1 MKRYRGSILVLVAA
15 ALSVVATGDTVYV
28 GRLPY
33 RSASVVDAKDFQL
46 HYTIGGRGRVLV
58 KPLSEVTRI
67 EIDGR
72 QDFNQAEGH
81 VDGREDPS
89 KWNTAAAIRS
99 YDASVTAR
107 APAWFKRL
115 VRYRKLRALGQ
126 SDRIDHATEAWLG
139 LLKDEGASASL
150 LAAKPTRIAPAGS
163 AANVRAIGLLKDA
176 FGEASDKTRDAI
188 GELLLRLYQRQGM
201 NAEAARLAGQI
212 AGSQDPGDDGQNGPE
227 VSTDQLAQRLR
238 AQEILLRSAVQT
250 RNARKL
256 SDLAG
261 DLRSGLTGYTA
272 KHLPEALY
280 LLAEAQYHRARLNE
294 QSEADLLKQA
304 GLNYMRVQVFFPS
317 SPRAAAS
324 LLMAGR
330 VNEALGNRAAARK
343 AYTEVTKRYPDT
355 EPAKDAKRA
364 AEALD

>member
-1 MKRYRGSILVLVAA
+1 MKRYRPSIVIFIAA
-15 ALSVVATGDTVYV
+15 ALSAVATGDTVYV
-28 GRLPY
+28 GRLAY
-33 RSASVVDAKDFQL
+33 RSANVVDAKDFQL
-46 HYTIGGRGRVLV
+46 HYTIGGRSRVLV

-67 EIDGR
+67 QIDGR
-72 QDFNQAEGH
+72 KDFNEAEDH

-99 YDASVTAR
+99 YDAAIAAR
-107 APAWFKRL
+107 APAWLKRL

-139 LLKDEGASASL
+139 LLQDEGASAAL
-150 LAAKPTRIAPAGS
+150 LGAKPTRIAPAGS
-163 AANVRAIGLLKDA
+163 AANTRAIGLLEDA
-176 FGEASDKTRDAI
+176 FDEASDKTRNTI
-188 GELLLRLYQRQGM
+188 GDLLLRLYQREQK

-212 AGSQDPGDDGQNGPE
+212 AGSQDPDGNGQDVSA
-227 VSTDQLAQRLR
+227 VSTDQLSQRLR
-238 AQEILLRSAVQT
+238 AQEILLRSAVQS
-250 RNARKL
+250 RNAQKL
-256 SDLAG
+256 SDLAD

-280 LLAEAQYHRARLNE
+280 LLSEAQYHRARLGG
-294 QSEADLLKQA
+294 QPDTDLLKQA

-317 SPRAAAS
+317 SPRAASS

-343 AYTEVTKRYPDT
+343 AYTEVTNLYPGT